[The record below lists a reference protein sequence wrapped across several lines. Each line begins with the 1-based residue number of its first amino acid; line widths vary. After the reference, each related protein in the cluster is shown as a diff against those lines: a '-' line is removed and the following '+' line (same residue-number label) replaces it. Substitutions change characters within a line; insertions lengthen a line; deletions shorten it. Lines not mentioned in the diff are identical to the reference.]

1 MYRNMV
7 PLPTKGFSVSIQPF
21 LLSASMLAL
30 LSAIPAHAETL
41 ESPNAAGADSEMIVV
56 TAQKREQSI
65 IDVPISLSAF
75 DADMLDKIGADTLED
90 VSLYTPGFEVREQ
103 SVGAP
108 GFIIRG
114 ITSDGIGEQ
123 RVSIYLD
130 GVSTSSVAASAF
142 ELYDMERIEIAK
154 GPQSTLF
161 GRGALI
167 GGVNVIQ
174 NKAGSDFAI
183 KASVGIGDYGS
194 TMVEAMANAPL
205 VDDLLAVRVAMKWRK
220 RDGYIENLAGGPDF
234 NAVDTFAYRGALR
247 FTPASN
253 MRFDLIYNREENT
266 PRGGTGFKSNIFLP
280 RDPVTGEVLGDT
292 RPHSGV
298 VLGSFAGLAGDRLY
312 IDRKLEDV
320 TLLGAWDV
328 SDALTLNSVTSH
340 RKYRNVEAFDPDGTF
355 MNIIAGVG
363 ESWGDQTTQE
373 LRLTYDDKGAF
384 TGVVGASYVDLS
396 NSDRYLFQFD
406 ERAMALLFSGALLR
420 SAPMG
425 LTQEQILAALGP
437 LGGALKPAHQ
447 DDSTFGGKAE
457 TIDIFADGTW
467 RASDRLS
474 LTAGLR
480 WTQDKKVATV
490 IGTLPNGPSRL
501 TRGGLFFQP
510 TPGGA
515 LLSAKDSFNGWSWR
529 LAAQYELADN
539 LNAYLSYNRGRR
551 SPALNISATAAA
563 SVAPAE
569 IVNSY
574 ELGLKG
580 TAAGG
585 KLLFEGAVYYFDYSN
600 FQTVKT
606 IDGTLT
612 TVNAGKAEAYGF
624 EAQVQ
629 ANAASWLQLFANY
642 SYNHARLSGGAYD
655 GNSFRN
661 APDHSF
667 SFGAFLTAPVG
678 DAVELYL
685 NPAYSWQ
692 SRFFFDDDN
701 DRRDLQPADFAVD
714 EVQKA
719 YGLLNIRAGIRT
731 PDQRWRLEVALK
743 NALDTKYVID
753 AGNTGDNFGI
763 PSFIAGTPR
772 MFTAEIGFQF

>member
-1 MYRNMV
+1 MSFQY
-7 PLPTKGFSVSIQPF
+7 F
-21 LLSASMLAL
+21 LLGASLLAL
-30 LSAIPAHAETL
+30 LAANPAHADTL
-41 ESPNAAGADSEMIVV
+41 ESPGADGGDSEMIVV

-65 IDVPISLSAF
+65 VDVPISLSAF
-75 DADMLDKIGADTLED
+75 DAEMLDKIGADTLED
-90 VSLYTPGFEVREQ
+90 VSLYTAGFEVREQ

-174 NKAGSDFAI
+174 NKAGDNFAVRTS
-183 KASVGIGDYGS
+183 AGVGDYGYR
-194 TMVEAMANAPL
+194 MAEAMANAPIA
-205 VDDLLAVRVAMKWRK
+205 DDLLAVRVAMKWRK
-220 RDGYIENLAGGPDF
+220 RDGYVENLAGGTDF
-234 NAVDTFAYRGALR
+234 NGVDTLAYRGALR
-247 FTPASN
+247 FTPASGL
-253 MRFDLIYNREENT
+253 RFDLIYNREENT
-266 PRGGTGFKSNIFLP
+266 PRGGTGFKSNVFLP
-280 RDPVTGEVLGDT
+280 RDPVSGAVLGDT
-292 RPHSGV
+292 KPHSGV

-312 IDRKLEDV
+312 IDRTLKDV
-320 TLLGAWDV
+320 TLLGAWDINDV
-328 SDALTLNSVTSH
+328 LTVNSITSY

-373 LRLTYDDKGAF
+373 LRLTYDNKGAF
-384 TGVVGASYVDLS
+384 TGVIGASYVDLA

-406 ERAMALLFSGALLR
+406 ERATALLFSGALQP

-425 LTQEQILAALGP
+425 LTQAQILAALGP
-437 LGGALKPAHQ
+437 LAGALKPAHQ
-447 DDSTFGGKAE
+447 DDSTFGGAAK
-457 TIDIFADGTW
+457 TVDIFADGTW
-467 RASDRLS
+467 RATDRLS

-480 WTQDKKVATV
+480 WTHDDKMATV

-501 TRGGLFFQP
+501 TRGGIFFQP
-510 TPGGA
+510 TADGA
-515 LLSAKDSFNGWSWR
+515 LLSAEKSFSGWSWR
-529 LAAQYELADN
+529 AAAQYELGDN
-539 LNAYLSYNRGRR
+539 FNAYLSYNRGRR
-551 SPALNISATAAA
+551 SPALNISATAPA

-569 IVNSY
+569 LVNSY

-612 TVNAGKAEAYGF
+612 TVNAGEAEAYGF
-624 EAQVQ
+624 ETQVQ
-629 ANAASWLQLFANY
+629 ANATSWLQLFANY
-642 SYNHARLSGGAYD
+642 SYNHARLTGGAYD

-667 SFGAFLTAPVG
+667 SMGAFVTVPVG
-678 DAVELYL
+678 NAAEVYF
-685 NPAYSWQ
+685 NPTYSWQ

-701 DRRDLQPADFAVD
+701 DRSDLQPADFAVD

-719 YGLLNIRAGIRT
+719 YGLLNLRAGIRT
-731 PDQRWRLEVALK
+731 PDQKWRLEVALK
-743 NALDTKYVID
+743 NALDAKYVID

-763 PSFIAGTPR
+763 PSFIAGQPR